1 MSTRHGSGS
10 RFSSGCK
17 WYSFNSDGPLDVE
30 RRRATR
36 RTVASD
42 EPLAQAKLRAGGQLV
57 VLDASNWGVLT
68 ETTARLLPG
77 RHLDVH
83 IVTPTGRTLV
93 RSRVARA
100 YVCRVQ
106 PDAIHYHAALAFEQV
121 VDTRP
126 CGSPVPAVLV
136 SMTNA
141 REKAYSDCS
150 DSGDIVF
157 DERHTA

>member
-1 MSTRHGSGS
+1 M
-10 RFSSGCK
+10 
-17 WYSFNSDGPLDVE
+17 E

-36 RTVASD
+36 RTVAAD
-42 EPLAQAKLRAGGQLV
+42 EPLAHAKLRTGGQLV
-57 VLDASNWGVLT
+57 VLDASNWGALA

-83 IVTPTGRTLV
+83 IVTSGGRTLV

-106 PDAIHYHAALAFEQV
+106 SDAIHYHTALAFEQA

-126 CGSPVPAVLV
+126 CEHLTSLVLT
-136 SMTNA
+136 SLQTPERGPYMERRA
-141 REKAYSDCS
+141 AA
-150 DSGDIVF
+150 DIEF
-157 DERHTA
+157 TERMST

>member
-1 MSTRHGSGS
+1 
-10 RFSSGCK
+10 
-17 WYSFNSDGPLDVE
+17 VE

-42 EPLAQAKLRAGGQLV
+42 EPLAHAKLRTGGQLV
-57 VLDASNWGVLT
+57 VLDASNWGALT
-68 ETTARLLPG
+68 ETTERLLPG

-106 PDAIHYHAALAFEQV
+106 SDAIHYHAALAF
-121 VDTRP
+121 DHSIDAGA
-126 CGSPVPAVLV
+126 CGCALPSVLAASPGTSGLPRVAQNH
-136 SMTNA
+136 NA
-141 REKAYSDCS
+141 
-150 DSGDIVF
+150 DIVF
-157 DERHTA
+157 DKRLNV